1 MLKKVILVIPII
13 IAIIGLLI
21 VSGTNDKTEK
31 ERAVFHVTLAEPKMY
46 QDGIYADKF
55 SISKGEYFFNF
66 IPNGD
71 SPKILSI
78 SLKGE
83 NFDFNENFR
92 LNGTLH
98 DTGISK
104 YYTWDYDG
112 QKVFRVNSD
121 QDITIQINPN
131 GSLLG
136 SVSVDILENNKG
148 VTP

>member
-1 MLKKVILVIPII
+1 MKKIALIIPVI
-13 IAIIGLLI
+13 IAIIGLLV
-21 VSGTNDKTEK
+21 VSGTNNATEK

-46 QDGIYADKF
+46 QDGIYAEEF
-55 SISKGEYFFNF
+55 SLNKGEYFFNF

-71 SPKILSI
+71 SPKTLSI

-112 QKVFRVNSD
+112 QKVLKVNSD
-121 QDITIQINPN
+121 QYITIQINPN

-136 SVSVDILENNKG
+136 SVSVDILENNEG